1 MLDIFA
7 SFATNED
14 LEKNGARVEL
24 GEGASIR
31 VARSN
36 SRAYSKLL
44 AKLVEDNKAVL
55 DKGDDAAD
63 AKSDEIM
70 VEVMAQ
76 TLLKGWDG
84 LKYKGKSLPY
94 NIENAR
100 VILQHKDFRR
110 VVAQHADN
118 FEHFRAH
125 AEAEAE
131 KN

>member
-1 MLDIFA
+1 MDIFA

-14 LEKNGARVEL
+14 LEKNGARVDL
-24 GEGASIR
+24 GQGASIR

-44 AKLVEDNKAVL
+44 AKLVEQNKAVL
-55 DKGDDAAD
+55 DKGDDTAD

-84 LKYKGKSLPY
+84 LKYKGKTLPY
-94 NIENAR
+94 SLENAR
-100 VILQHKDFRR
+100 LVLNHKDFRR
-110 VVAQHADN
+110 VVAQHSDN
-118 FEHFRAH
+118 FENFRAQ

>member
-1 MLDIFA
+1 VDIFA
-7 SFATNED
+7 SFATDDD
-14 LEKNGARVEL
+14 LEKNGARVDL
-24 GEGASIR
+24 GQGASIR
-31 VARSN
+31 VARAN

-44 AKLVEDNKAVL
+44 AKLVDQHKSVL
-55 DKGDDAAD
+55 DKDDAAAD

-84 LKYKGKSLPY
+84 LKYKGKVLPY
-94 NIENAR
+94 SLENAR
-100 VILQHKDFRR
+100 LILAHKDFRR

-118 FEHFRAH
+118 FDNFRAL
-125 AEAEAE
+125 AEAAAE